1 MERTTFY
8 TELAYPLG
16 VAGLALETTFM
27 EKADLGIPMVVAI
40 AYLFYLKLPENWNFP
55 DRLPLRRFFQ

>member
-16 VAGLALETTFM
+16 IAGLALGTAFI
-27 EKADLGIPMVVAI
+27 EKADLGISLVVAI

-55 DRLPLRRFFQ
+55 DGLPLRRFFQ